1 MWFKYIDIQLK
12 ILEDKTKCCDYFEN
26 RQKVIIVNCE
36 DTSMI
41 KILRNAKMA
50 RFRIGVMKWECRL
63 IVHSAMTWE
72 KLLLCK
78 RCWGTVCLFFLML
91 SDFVF

>member
-50 RFRIGVMKWECRL
+50 RFRIGVMK
-63 IVHSAMTWE
+63 
-72 KLLLCK
+72 
-78 RCWGTVCLFFLML
+78 
-91 SDFVF
+91 